1 MGQYYSTK
9 GLVDRSTAEI
19 NSKLRKIDRD
29 IMVYEREKDALRVDM
44 EKYAREKN
52 LPMLKSTARNFMNY
66 ERFIGKLTKVKGDMT
81 ANRLNMRLMY
91 SRHEM
96 TEAMSTMT
104 DSMEAMNGAMDPARV
119 GELMAAYET
128 QRMTSEMTSDMMDQ
142 ALGDED
148 YDEEAETELIT
159 NVLEQAGVPI
169 EKDLLESLG
178 AVPSVSAL
186 ERRLHNI

>member
-29 IMVYEREKDALRVDM
+29 IMVYEREKDALRFDM

-66 ERFIGKLTKVKGDMT
+66 ERFIAKLTKVKGDMT

-142 ALGDED
+142 AIGDEE
-148 YDEEAETELIT
+148 YDEDAETELIT

-169 EKDLLESLG
+169 EKELLESLG
-178 AVPSVSAL
+178 AVPSVSSL

>member
-44 EKYAREKN
+44 ERYARENN
-52 LPMLKSTARNFMNY
+52 LAMLKSTARNFMNY
-66 ERFIGKLTKVKGDMT
+66 ERFVTKLTKVKGDMT

-96 TEAMSTMT
+96 TEAMSSMT
-104 DSMEAMNGAMDPARV
+104 DTMEAMNGAMDPGRV

-128 QRMTSEMTSDMMDQ
+128 QRLTSEMTSDMMDQ
-142 ALGDED
+142 AIGEED
-148 YDEEAETELIT
+148 YDEDAEAELIT
-159 NVLEQAGVPI
+159 SVLEQAGVPI
-169 EKDLLESLG
+169 GKELLESLG
-178 AVPSVSAL
+178 GAPSVSTL
-186 ERRLHNI
+186 ERRLQSM